1 MIDNICFTKEWI
13 SRKAREIG
21 RADPVLLE
29 KTILAFTILSGLSRS
44 QIPFVFKGGT
54 SLILLLKDFRRLS
67 IDVDIVTDVPRA
79 EYEPVLAEIGKSA
92 PFKTYAEDK
101 RGHRGLPKRSHFKF
115 FYNSAVTG
123 RRDYV
128 LLDILEDRDF
138 YPETQ
143 VVPIRASILEL
154 EKESKV
160 RVPVLECLLGDKLTA
175 FAPNTI
181 GVPYRPLLSMQI
193 IKQLF
198 DIGELFGVVEDL
210 GLVMRSYEAIAQ
222 AEIGYRE
229 NKFTYSESVEDTLQ
243 SAIKAC
249 SLGVRGFKRDARS
262 EFLMEGIK
270 KIGTHMV
277 QGRFNVNDAQVTA
290 SRVALLA
297 ALVKSGE
304 GKRNLRDLR
313 WKPENI
319 VRLDSISLIGPLERF
334 NRVKAT
340 LPEAFYNLHMAQSL
354 LGVKGNAGL

>member
-1 MIDNICFTKEWI
+1 MLDNICFTKEWI
-13 SRKAREIG
+13 TRKSVEIG

-29 KTILAFTILSGLSRS
+29 KCIRAFSVLCGLSRFRV
-44 QIPFVFKGGT
+44 PFVFKGGT

-79 EYEPVLAEIGKSA
+79 EYEPVLAQIGKSA
-92 PFKTYAEDK
+92 PFKSYAEDR

-115 FYNSAVTG
+115 FYDSAVTN
-123 RRDYV
+123 REDYV
-128 LLDILEDRDF
+128 LLDILEDRDI
-138 YPETQ
+138 YPVTQ
-143 VVPIRASILEL
+143 VVPIKASILEL

-181 GVPYRPLLSMQI
+181 GVPYRQLMSMQI

-198 DIGELFGVVEDL
+198 DIGELFGVVEDM
-210 GLVMRSYEAIAQ
+210 GLVMRSYEAIAH

-229 NKFTYSESVEDTLQ
+229 NKFTYLESIEDTFQ

-249 SLGVRGFKRDARS
+249 GLGVRGFKRDAHS
-262 EFLMEGIK
+262 ELLMEGIK

-277 QGRFNVNDAQVTA
+277 QGKFKVNDAQVTA

-304 GKRNLRDLR
+304 VKRNLRDLR
-313 WKPENI
+313 WKPENL
-319 VRLDSISLIGPLERF
+319 VRLDSASLTGPLERF
-334 NRVKAT
+334 NRVKET
-340 LPEAFYNLHMAQSL
+340 LPEAFYNLHMAQGF
-354 LGVKGNAGL
+354 LGGKR